1 MPRIDTVTKLNS
13 MYELFTKRDD
23 GKLTSGEVEA
33 LAGFYAG
40 LPAAG
45 KAKAKDRLVAIFQS
59 SQYTTGM
66 KERFKKA
73 LLGAGLHEADL
84 KAKPAGGMTSVE
96 KEALFDKLSS
106 LSEDGGGD
114 GVTKTI
120 SMAKVPWDLQSPLQD
135 ALEALKTRTL
145 KKDANA
151 EFGDVLIKAIYEP
164 DKNGKPGPLA
174 GYTIELGIYSDDH
187 DVDRRLSFSRT
198 GVQVGDEYVGE

>member
-1 MPRIDTVTKLNS
+1 MPRIDTVAKLNS
-13 MYELFTKRDD
+13 MYELFTKKDD

-45 KAKAKDRLVAIFQS
+45 KAKAKERLVAIFQS

-84 KAKPAGGMTSVE
+84 KAKPSGGMTSVE
-96 KEALFDKLSS
+96 KEAIFDKIST

-120 SMAKVPWDLQSPLQD
+120 TMAKVPWDLQSPLQD
-135 ALEALKTRTL
+135 SLEALKKKTL
-145 KKDANA
+145 KKDPNA

-164 DKNGKPGPLA
+164 EKNGKPGALA
-174 GYTIELGIYSDDH
+174 GYTVELGIYADDH
-187 DVDRRLSFSRT
+187 DIDRRLSFSTR